1 MTEGTQINSLS
12 AARAAQQ
19 LTGRPGKRVLG
30 RSDSAFA
37 PVEQPDETPEEM
49 PAAPET
55 DNCDETILRDALLK
69 AFNAPDRIFDAQK
82 TTLKMSADYERLA
95 AQVRYAALHS
105 EPHKNVEA
113 AKIAIEYALANDE
126 KLRQIEAGL
135 NVAKARLERERN
147 ELDAARSILRVFAPA
162 VS

>member
-19 LTGRPGKRVLG
+19 LTGRPGKRVMG
-30 RSDSAFA
+30 RADSAFA
-37 PVEQPDETPEEM
+37 PVEAPEETPEEI
-49 PAAPET
+49 PAQPDT
-55 DNCDETILRDALLK
+55 DGCDETILRAALLS
-69 AFNAPDRIFDAQK
+69 ASNAPDRIFDAQK
-82 TTLKMSADYERLA
+82 TMLKMSADYERLA
-95 AQVRYAALHS
+95 AQVRFEALHS
-105 EPHKNVEA
+105 ETHKNVEA

-147 ELDAARSILRVFAPA
+147 ELDAARSILRVL
-162 VS
+162 VSADF